1 MNMKTVVLVYGFTAG
16 AILCAMMLLTLPFM
30 HTFSNETGMVI
41 GYATMV
47 LAFLFIFFGVRSYRD
62 NVAGGQIGFLKA
74 LGVGVS
80 IGLLAS
86 ACYVATWEVMYFSGK
101 NDFIEKYQAREVEGM
116 RKGGAS
122 EAQITAKQEEMRKL
136 AVMYHNPIFNS
147 AITLMEPLPVA
158 IVFALVSAG
167 VLSRRR
173 NKEPLPA
180 V

>member
-1 MNMKTVVLVYGFTAG
+1 
-16 AILCAMMLLTLPFM
+16 
-30 HTFSNETGMVI
+30 
-41 GYATMV
+41 
-47 LAFLFIFFGVRSYRD
+47 
-62 NVAGGQIGFLKA
+62 VAGGRVGFLKA

-86 ACYVATWEVMYFSGK
+86 ACYVVTWEVIYFRGK
-101 NDFIEKYQAREVEGM
+101 NDLIEKYQTGDLDRM
-116 RKGGAS
+116 RKSGAS
-122 EAQITAKQEEMRKL
+122 EAQLTAKQEELQKL
-136 AVMYHNPIFNS
+136 AVMYRNPLFNS

-173 NKEPLPA
+173 RQVPQPA